1 MHRLGD
7 LQLMLRQLRDSVA
20 GRLTIWFLLLVFVPI
35 TVLAVIVRSSVTEAF
50 IDLGLR
56 ESERQAVI
64 LADAVSA
71 IDDFDNLEATM
82 VKVTDEEHSAFLI
95 DRNGRYAF
103 PFNSLSS
110 VQEDF
115 SEEVV
120 GHLLTGTNGSILET
134 ETGRLI
140 GFSSM
145 PERGLMAL
153 VVTEGSVVSDPIFQ
167 IERSAFIQLV
177 VSLVIVTIVGGF
189 AIWIVIGP
197 IRKLTSAAE
206 AVGEGNLDVEIDE
219 LEMEGEL
226 FVLTSTFN
234 RMVRQL
240 RGSYG
245 ELEQRVSARTEEL
258 TVLNSIAAIVSS
270 SLVLDEILD
279 DALAKALEVLEFE
292 SGVIY
297 VLDAPDERLSTEV
310 HSTVS
315 RDFDDALSKELL
327 ADQVARSSESLFIDD
342 LVEIDDAPKAVL
354 AAGYRAVTS
363 APLLSKGNVEGV
375 MILAS
380 RKSHHFDDSN
390 IALIN
395 GIANQIGVAI
405 ESSRLYENERH
416 RAEQFKV
423 MGEVSRQITSILD
436 VDELLREITRLV
448 AHAFGY
454 YIVHIGLIEDGGL
467 VYRGRAAGDRPH
479 PYDFVSPVRLEL
491 GSKGITTWVA
501 SHGEPLIVPDVSEDP
516 RYLSVRGMP
525 EIRSELALP
534 VMGRGEM
541 IGVLDIE
548 SDRLNA
554 FAEDDVAILQSL
566 ANQAGVA
573 IQNAKLYEQARQFA
587 VLEERQRLARE
598 LHDSVTQEIYGVT
611 MFAEAAGRLLDQ
623 GKQAQAAEHL
633 RELQASAQEALAEMR
648 LLIYELRPPVL
659 EQAGLQGALQARL
672 EAVEGR
678 SGLETRFAAEGQAEL
693 EREVQENLYGIA
705 REALNN
711 SLKHAHASSLSVNLL
726 MSEPSVRLEISDDGV
741 GFDPNGDSPEGGLGL
756 RGMQERAEQIGGHL
770 SINSEPGGGTS
781 IVVEVEL

>member
-1 MHRLGD
+1 MF
-7 LQLMLRQLRDSVA
+7 RQLRDSVA
-20 GRLTIWFLLLVFVPI
+20 GRLTIWFLLLAFIPI
-35 TVLAVIVRSSVTEAF
+35 AVLAVIVRSAVTEAF
-50 IDLGLR
+50 VDLGLR

-64 LADAVSA
+64 LADAVSS
-71 IDDFDNLEATM
+71 IDEFDNLAAT
-82 VKVTDEEHSAFLI
+82 VIKITDDEHSVFLI
-95 DRNGRYAF
+95 DRSGRYAF
-103 PFNSLSS
+103 PFNSLST
-110 VQEDF
+110 VQNDF
-115 SEEVV
+115 AEVV
-120 GHLLTGTNGSILET
+120 VDRVLSGTDGSILET

-140 GFSSM
+140 GYSSM
-145 PERGLMAL
+145 PERGLVVL
-153 VVTEGSVVSDPIFQ
+153 VVTEGTVVSDPIFQ
-167 IERSAFIQLV
+167 IERSAFIQLA
-177 VSLVIVTIVGGF
+177 VSLVIVSVVGGF

-197 IRKLTSAAE
+197 IRKLTGAAE

-219 LEMEGEL
+219 SEMEGEL
-226 FVLTSTFN
+226 FVLTHAFN

-240 RGSYG
+240 RESYS
-245 ELEQRVSARTEEL
+245 ELEQRVSARTKEL
-258 TVLNSIAAIVSS
+258 TALNSIATIVSS

-279 DALAKALEVLEFE
+279 DALAKTLEVLEFE
-292 SGVIY
+292 SGVIF
-297 VLDAPDERLSTEV
+297 VLDVPDGHLSTAV
-310 HSTVS
+310 HSAVS
-315 RDFDDALSKELL
+315 RDFDEPLSRALL
-327 ADQVARSSESLFIDD
+327 ADQVSRSSECVFIDD
-342 LVEIDDAPKAVL
+342 LAEIDDAPEAVL
-354 AAGYRAVTS
+354 AGGYRAVAS
-363 APLLSKGNVEGV
+363 APLLSKGKLEGV
-375 MILAS
+375 LILAS
-380 RKSHHFDDSN
+380 RKPHHFDDSN
-390 IALIN
+390 VALITA
-395 GIANQIGVAI
+395 IAVQIGVAI
-405 ESSRLYENERH
+405 ENSRLYEIERH
-416 RAEQFKV
+416 RADQFRV
-423 MGEVSRQITSILD
+423 ISEVGRQITSILD

-448 AHAFGY
+448 AHSFGY

-467 VYRGRAAGDRPH
+467 VFRGRAAGERPH

-491 GSKGITTWVA
+491 GSQGITTWVA

-611 MFAEAAGRLLDQ
+611 MFAEATVRLLAQ
-623 GKQAQAAEHL
+623 GNEAQAADHL

-659 EQAGLQGALQARL
+659 EQVGLQGALQARL

-678 SGLETRFAAEGQAEL
+678 SGLETQFSAEGQVEL
-693 EREVQENLYGIA
+693 EREIQENLYGIA

-711 SLKHAHASSLSVNLL
+711 SLKHAQATSLRVNLHI
-726 MSEPSVRLEISDDGV
+726 SEPSVRLEISDDGI
-741 GFDPNGDSPEGGLGL
+741 GFDPNGDYQEGGLGV
-756 RGMQERAEQIGGHL
+756 RGMQERAEQIGGVL
-770 SINSEPGGGTS
+770 SIISKPGEGTS
-781 IVVEVEL
+781 VVVEVEL

>member
-1 MHRLGD
+1 MLG
-7 LQLMLRQLRDSVA
+7 QLRDSVA
-20 GRLTIWFLLLVFVPI
+20 GRLTIWFLLLVFIPI
-35 TVLAVIVRSSVTEAF
+35 AVLATIVRSSVTDAF
-50 IDLGLR
+50 VNLGLR

-64 LADAVSA
+64 LADAVSS
-71 IDDFDNLEATM
+71 IQDFDNLAATM
-82 VKVTDEEHSAFLI
+82 IKITDEEHSAFLI
-95 DRNGRYAF
+95 DRNGSYAF
-103 PFNSLSS
+103 PFNSLST
-110 VQEDF
+110 VRDDFAED
-115 SEEVV
+115 VV
-120 GHLLTGTNGSILET
+120 DRVLTGSDGSMLET

-140 GFSSM
+140 GYSSM
-145 PERGLMAL
+145 PERGLVAL
-153 VVTEGSVVSDPIFQ
+153 VVTEGTVVSDPIFQ
-167 IERSAFIQLV
+167 IERSALIQLV

-189 AIWIVIGP
+189 AIWVVIGP
-197 IRKLTSAAE
+197 IRKLTGAAE

-219 LEMEGEL
+219 SEMEGEL
-226 FVLTSTFN
+226 FVLTRAFN

-245 ELEQRVSARTEEL
+245 ELEERVSARTEEL
-258 TVLNSIAAIVSS
+258 TILNSIAAIVSS
-270 SLVLDEILD
+270 SLVLEEILD
-279 DALAKALEVLEFE
+279 DALAKVLEALDFE
-292 SGVIY
+292 SGAIFV
-297 VLDAPDERLSTEV
+297 PDSPSGDLQITVHRGLSPTFREQVSKGLLSER
-310 HSTVS
+310 
-315 RDFDDALSKELL
+315 
-327 ADQVARSSESLFIDD
+327 VARSSEPLFIDD
-342 LVEIDDAPKAVL
+342 LKQFDDAPEVVL
-354 AAGYRAVTS
+354 AEGYRAVAS
-363 APLLSKGNVEGV
+363 VPLLSKGVLEGV
-375 MILAS
+375 LTISSMQ
-380 RKSHHFDDSN
+380 SHHFDESN
-390 IALIN
+390 MVLIT
-395 GIANQIGVAI
+395 GIANQMGVAI
-405 ESSRLYENERH
+405 ENSRLYENERH
-416 RAEQFKV
+416 RAEQFRV
-423 MGEVSRQITSILD
+423 IGEVGRQITSILD

-448 AHAFGY
+448 AKSFGY
-454 YIVHIGLIEDGGL
+454 YIVHIGLIEDDGL

-491 GSKGITTWVA
+491 GSQGITTWVA

-554 FAEDDVAILQSL
+554 FAEDDVAVLQSL

-611 MFAEAAGRLLDQ
+611 MFAEAARRLLAQ
-623 GKQAQAAEHL
+623 GNQAQAADHL

-659 EQAGLQGALQARL
+659 DQVGLQGALQARL

-678 SGLETRFAAEGQAEL
+678 SGLDTQFTAEGQAEL
-693 EREVQENLYGIA
+693 EREIQENLYGIA

-726 MSEPSVRLEISDDGV
+726 MSETAVHLEISDDGV
-741 GFDPNGDSPEGGLGL
+741 GFDPDGDYQEGGLGV
-756 RGMQERAEQIGGHL
+756 RGMQERAEQIGGNL
-770 SINSEPGGGTS
+770 SINSKPGEGTS
-781 IVVEVEL
+781 VVVEVEL

>member
-1 MHRLGD
+1 
-7 LQLMLRQLRDSVA
+7 MLRQLRDSVA
-20 GRLTIWFLLLVFVPI
+20 GRLTIWFLLLAFIPI
-35 TVLAVIVRSSVTEAF
+35 AVLAVIVRSSATEAF
-50 IDLGLR
+50 VNLGLR

-64 LADAVSA
+64 LADAISS
-71 IDDFDNLEATM
+71 IEEFDELEATM
-82 VKVTDEEHSAFLI
+82 IKVTDDEHSAFLI
-95 DRNGRYAF
+95 DRNGAYAF
-103 PFNSLSS
+103 PFNSLST
-110 VQEDF
+110 VRDDFAED
-115 SEEVV
+115 VV
-120 GHLLTGTNGSILET
+120 DRVLTGSEGSILET

-140 GFSSM
+140 GYSSM
-145 PERGLMAL
+145 PERGLVVL
-153 VVTEGSVVSDPIFQ
+153 VLTEGTVVSDPIFQ

-177 VSLVIVTIVGGF
+177 VSLVIVSIVGGF

-197 IRKLTSAAE
+197 IRKLTGAAE

-219 LEMEGEL
+219 FEMEGEL
-226 FVLTSTFN
+226 FVLTRAFN
-234 RMVRQL
+234 RMVSQL
-240 RGSYG
+240 RESYG
-245 ELEQRVSARTEEL
+245 ELERRVSARTEDL

-279 DALAKALEVLEFE
+279 DALAKALEAFDFE
-292 SGVIY
+292 SGAIFVPELPGGDLQIA
-297 VLDAPDERLSTEV
+297 VHRGLSDKFRKQVSKGLLSER
-310 HSTVS
+310 
-315 RDFDDALSKELL
+315 
-327 ADQVARSSESLFIDD
+327 VARSSEPLFIDD
-342 LVEIDDAPKAVL
+342 LKQFDDAPETVL
-354 AAGYRAVTS
+354 AEGYRAVAS
-363 APLLSKGNVEGV
+363 VPLLSKGVLEGV
-375 MILAS
+375 ITISSAQ
-380 RKSHHFDDSN
+380 SHHFDESN
-390 IALIN
+390 IALIT
-395 GIANQIGVAI
+395 GIANQMGVAI
-405 ESSRLYENERH
+405 ENSRLYENERH
-416 RAEQFKV
+416 RAEQFRV
-423 MGEVSRQITSILD
+423 IGEVSRQITSILD

-454 YIVHIGLIEDGGL
+454 YIVHIGLIEDGEL

-491 GSKGITTWVA
+491 DSKGITTWVA
-501 SHGEPLIVPDVSEDP
+501 SHGEPLIVPDVSQDR

-534 VMGRGEM
+534 IMGRGEM

-548 SDRLNA
+548 SDELNA
-554 FAEDDVAILQSL
+554 FAEDDVAVLQSL

-611 MFAEAAGRLLDQ
+611 MFAEAAGRLLAQ
-623 GKQAQAAEHL
+623 GNQAQAADHL

-659 EQAGLQGALQARL
+659 DQVGLQGALQARL

-678 SGLETRFAAEGQAEL
+678 SGLDTHFTAEGQAEL
-693 EREVQENLYGIA
+693 ERDVQENLYGIA

-711 SLKHAHASSLSVNLL
+711 SLKHAHASSLSVNLRI
-726 MSEPSVRLEISDDGV
+726 SEPSIRLEISDDGV
-741 GFDPNGDSPEGGLGL
+741 GFDPNGDYQEGGLGL
-756 RGMQERAEQIGGHL
+756 RGMQERAEQIGGIL

>member
-1 MHRLGD
+1 MF
-7 LQLMLRQLRDSVA
+7 RQLRDSVA
-20 GRLTIWFLLLVFVPI
+20 GRLAIWFLLLVFIPI
-35 TVLAVIVRSSVTEAF
+35 AVLAVIVRSSVTEAF
-50 IDLGLR
+50 VDLGLR

-64 LADAVSA
+64 LADAVSSLVHF
-71 IDDFDNLEATM
+71 DDLAATM
-82 VKVTDEEHSAFLI
+82 IKVADDEHSAFLI
-95 DRNGRYAF
+95 DRDGNYAF
-103 PFNSLSS
+103 PFNTASS
-110 VQEDF
+110 IQDDF
-115 SEEVV
+115 AEVV
-120 GHLLTGTNGSILET
+120 VNRVLSGTDGSVLET

-140 GFSSM
+140 GYSSM
-145 PERGLMAL
+145 PERELVVL
-153 VVTEGSVVSDPIFQ
+153 VVTEGTVVTDPIFR
-167 IERSAFIQLV
+167 IERSAFIQLA

-197 IRKLTSAAE
+197 IRKLTGAAE

-219 LEMEGEL
+219 SEMEGEL
-226 FVLTSTFN
+226 FVLTRAFN

-240 RGSYG
+240 RESYG
-245 ELEQRVSARTEEL
+245 ELEHRVSARTEEL
-258 TVLNSIAAIVSS
+258 TVLNSIAAIMSS

-279 DALAKALEVLEFE
+279 DGLAKALEALDFE
-292 SGVIY
+292 SGAIFVSDSPSGDLGIA
-297 VLDAPDERLSTEV
+297 VHRGLSEEFREQ
-310 HSTVS
+310 VS
-315 RDFDDALSKELL
+315 RGLLS
-327 ADQVARSSESLFIDD
+327 DRVARSLESLFIND
-342 LVEIDDAPKAVL
+342 LKEFDDAPEVVL
-354 AAGYRAVTS
+354 AEGYRAVAS
-363 APLLSKGNVEGV
+363 VPLLSKGVLEGV
-375 MILAS
+375 LTIAS
-380 RKSHHFDDSN
+380 RQAYHFDESN
-390 IALIN
+390 VALIG
-395 GIANQIGVAI
+395 GIANQMGVAI
-405 ESSRLYENERH
+405 ENSRLYENEHH
-416 RAEQFKV
+416 RAEQFRV
-423 MGEVSRQITSILD
+423 ISEVGRQITSILD

-491 GSKGITTWVA
+491 DSKGITTWVA
-501 SHGEPLIVPDVSEDP
+501 SHGEPLIVPDVSADP

-554 FAEDDVAILQSL
+554 FAEDDVVILQSL

-611 MFAEAAGRLLDQ
+611 MFAEAAGRLLAQ
-623 GKQAQAAEHL
+623 GNQAQAADHL
-633 RELQASAQEALAEMR
+633 QELQASAQEALSEMR

-659 EQAGLQGALQARL
+659 EQVGLQGALQARL

-678 SGLETRFAAEGQAEL
+678 SGLDTHFTAEGQAEL

-711 SLKHAHASSLSVNLL
+711 SLKHAHASSLSVNLYL
-726 MSEPSVRLEISDDGV
+726 SEPSIRLEISDDGV
-741 GFDPNGDSPEGGLGL
+741 GFDPNGDFQEGGLGV
-756 RGMQERAEQIGGHL
+756 RGMRERAQQIGGKL
-770 SINSEPGGGTS
+770 SINSKPGGGTS
-781 IVVEVEL
+781 IVVEVEK